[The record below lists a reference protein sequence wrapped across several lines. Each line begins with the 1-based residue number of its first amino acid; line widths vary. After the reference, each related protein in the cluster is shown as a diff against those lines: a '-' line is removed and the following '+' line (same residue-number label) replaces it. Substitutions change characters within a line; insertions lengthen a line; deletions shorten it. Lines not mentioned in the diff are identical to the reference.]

1 MRTLQSLPQ
10 FNQGALHPSPSNVG
24 YQPPREWEQQQIG
37 ATYPTV
43 PHWQAATQTLQ
54 LFPSH
59 GGSLSGQI
67 NLSRSPSLD
76 LSLGVGGNYAISRRS
91 EGPNLTLGLGGQ
103 SAQTAADL
111 RRSRS
116 RNGGRQSRYHF
127 SISHKINNKFNSN
140 LINIC
145 AFIAT
150 GVVESGVGN
159 IKIMI
164 ARKYVI

>member
-1 MRTLQSLPQ
+1 MITLQSLPQ
-10 FNQGALHPSPSNVG
+10 FNQGALHTSPSNVG
-24 YQPPREWEQQQIG
+24 YQPPREWEQQQIA

-127 SISHKINNKFNSN
+127 SISHKI
-140 LINIC
+140 I
-145 AFIAT
+145 
-150 GVVESGVGN
+150 
-159 IKIMI
+159 
-164 ARKYVI
+164 